1 METEQEQFDQPIQD
15 TEVEE
20 PRKVKNSSNAIIIGS
35 AMISVAL
42 VASVFIYVSAAK
54 RPAETAAATNPQ
66 TANISA
72 LENAVIPQGGI
83 TLPVVWGDLGKK
95 MVAAGVIDETQF
107 NALYAS
113 RGGVPTST
121 KALLDNADNG
131 NLVITQQNA
140 GTLLNLLWAFGLS
153 NKNPILE
160 KGPMQNP
167 QYGGAA
173 NFASTGGWTLAVGS
187 AMNHYSA
194 HPFVTLTAD
203 QQSLVETVSKNI
215 YRPCCGNSTYFPDC
229 NHGMAMLGLLELMA
243 AQGATDSEM
252 YQAALVANSYWF
264 PDTYLTIAQ
273 YFASKGVNWSA
284 VDPKT
289 VLGANY
295 SSAQGYQTIQ
305 SQIQPVQGKSSG
317 GCGVQ

>member
-1 METEQEQFDQPIQD
+1 MENEQEQYEEPTER
-15 TEVEE
+15 TEVDES
-20 PRKVKNSSNAIIIGS
+20 RAAKNNGNAILIGS
-35 AMISVAL
+35 AMISIAL

-54 RPAETAAATNPQ
+54 RPAETAAVANPQ
-66 TANISA
+66 AASVSA
-72 LENAVIPQGGI
+72 LENAVVPQSGV

-107 NALYAS
+107 DALYAT

-131 NLVITQQNA
+131 NLVITPQNA

-160 KGPMQNP
+160 SGPMQNP

-194 HPFVTLTAD
+194 HPFVTLTPAE
-203 QQSLVETVSKNI
+203 QTLVETVSKNI

-243 AQGATDSEM
+243 SQGATESEM
-252 YQAALVANSYWF
+252 YQTALVANSYWF
-264 PDTYLTIAQ
+264 PDTYLTIAA
-273 YFASKGVNWSA
+273 YFESKGINWNA

-295 SSAQGYQTIQ
+295 SSAQGYQTIE